1 MLKKSIVMLFII
13 STLSCLTTEYG
24 ASNYTKNNQDN
35 YRIKYKKDKNEF
47 GMTFQLEAN
56 ASYYSYNDI
65 YDKLFEKASE
75 EVIASG
81 FRYFEVY
88 GKDLTSIGGIYNGYI
103 VLNYAESEFPINS
116 DNMVYDTYTLTT
128 NRLPINIENERF
140 ITKSYDDFDDF
151 YEIQLS
157 LINSDYTRS
166 MGAVG
171 FFSKRKE
178 YPGLLFTH
186 IVITDDPAMYVM
198 LKIKIDDIIHE
209 TDKVAD
215 NVTSLENGLYKHEIF
230 FYDNI
235 YESFPLILPFKEF
248 NIESYVFKIIN
259 ENKLEKLYRLDTDE
273 IKIINWYFNYRLPKA
288 SSDYI
293 NKDL

>member
-186 IVITDDPAMYVM
+186 IVIYVYSF
-198 LKIKIDDIIHE
+198 LI
-209 TDKVAD
+209 
-215 NVTSLENGLYKHEIF
+215 SC
-230 FYDNI
+230 
-235 YESFPLILPFKEF
+235 YE
-248 NIESYVFKIIN
+248 
-259 ENKLEKLYRLDTDE
+259 
-273 IKIINWYFNYRLPKA
+273 
-288 SSDYI
+288 
-293 NKDL
+293 